1 MFASL
6 YRPYQPKSK
15 HVRSVYATRRAA
27 DTDREQLHS
36 LLAQPRRRQAR
47 QRRRQRLLA
56 VQQLRLRPVAAGR
69 DVIGSCHEPRQQ
81 LLELGADVTGGAGPR
96 GDRQVIEPAL
106 LQNIEHILRDATS
119 CSGVQMNLTA

>member
-1 MFASL
+1 MHACSA
-6 YRPYQPKSK
+6 YTIRC
-15 HVRSVYATRRAA
+15 AA
-27 DTDREQLHS
+27 GTDREQLYG
-36 LLAQPRRRQAR
+36 LLPQPRRRQAR
-47 QRRRQRLLA
+47 QRCRQRLLA

-106 LQNIEHILRDATS
+106 LHNTAYARDVTS
-119 CSGVQMNLTA
+119 CAGKQTALNNM